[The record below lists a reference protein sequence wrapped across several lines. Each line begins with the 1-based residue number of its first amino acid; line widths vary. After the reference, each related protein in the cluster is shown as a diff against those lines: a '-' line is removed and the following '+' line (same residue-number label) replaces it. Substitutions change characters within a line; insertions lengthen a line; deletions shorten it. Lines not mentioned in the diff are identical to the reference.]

1 MFLFLRI
8 FKYFLIFT
16 SVFLLGPPQCS
27 KCLSNKFRALHV
39 SADFLQKLKQ
49 KPGIG
54 RSRRYISYNF
64 MPSQSGD
71 SDVEDLSSVQNAVT
85 LEQIFQLPK
94 QQLQYLFDHAKDKRE
109 KLKGTGNSAMLNVNF
124 PLKGELRDQEISK
137 YYESQTESKI
147 WLTKNSKMTL
157 KKNCSSSSL
166 FSKKPLN
173 CPHDPCQKIIAIS
186 SFFTHF
192 KHEHPD
198 IIRYTIERGKE
209 LTLVLDMTKIE
220 HNNTICLGLVT
231 VYDVNKISLNQN
243 SVLLLNTV
251 SKKFNQKI
259 PIDTF
264 WIMVSGS
271 PEEKQ
276 SRAYVL
282 FWLFSNNEDYYNCT
296 IEASSEKDHISY
308 STFCGVNDMHDSQNI
323 IEIAQRLNC
332 LYLSYGSV
340 LTMLNYGPNIQLR
353 VTIH

>member
-1 MFLFLRI
+1 MA
-8 FKYFLIFT
+8 
-16 SVFLLGPPQCS
+16 S
-27 KCLSNKFRALHV
+27 H
-39 SADFLQKLKQ
+39 
-49 KPGIG
+49 
-54 RSRRYISYNF
+54 
-64 MPSQSGD
+64 SGD
-71 SDVEDLSSVQNAVT
+71 SDMDDLPPVQKIVT

-94 QQLQYLFDHAKDKRE
+94 QQLQYLFDHAKDQRQ
-109 KLKGTGNSAMLNVNF
+109 KLKGGCNTTVLNMNF

-137 YYESQTESKI
+137 FYESQAESKI

-157 KKNCSSSSL
+157 KKNYSVASL

-198 IIRYTIERGKE
+198 IVRYTIERGKE
-209 LTLVLDMTKIE
+209 LTLVLDMSKIE
-220 HNNTICLGLVT
+220 HNTTICLGLVT
-231 VYDVNKISLNQN
+231 VYDVNKISLTQK
-243 SVLLLNTV
+243 SVVAVNV

-271 PEEKQ
+271 PDEKK

-332 LYLSYGSV
+332 LYLSYGSIQ
-340 LTMLNYGPNIQLR
+340 TMLTYGPKLQLR